1 MNVIE
6 SNLIKRINNKKI
18 MIKTDCSG
26 AKQILESPNG
36 RIFKQDIE
44 LYNKIKETYRR
55 ILVKANTYNKEF
67 SVQWI
72 PRDQNKKA
80 HKCAYKALQNL
91 KMQGCNAIITEKRT
105 LLKVLKKFKTKQC
118 KVLIYLCLIANEN
131 KEVIRTQR
139 DVAKALGAT
148 ASSICIIYKELISLN
163 ILKKICNGKYLL
175 NLKWDS
181 K

>member
-6 SNLIKRINNKKI
+6 SNLIKQINNKKI

-26 AKQILESPNG
+26 AKQILE
-36 RIFKQDIE
+36 DIE

-91 KMQGCNAIITEKRT
+91 KMQGCNAIITEKKT

-175 NLKWDS
+175 NLK
-181 K
+181 

>member
-1 MNVIE
+1 MDITELTVHELQEKLKNKELTVTEITKAY
-6 SNLIKRINNKKI
+6 IDRIN
-18 MIKTDCSG
+18 
-26 AKQILESPNG
+26 
-36 RIFKQDIE
+36 
-44 LYNKIKETYRR
+44 
-55 ILVKANTYNKEF
+55 NKEF

-139 DVAKALGAT
+139 DVAKALGVT

-175 NLKWDS
+175 NLK
-181 K
+181 